1 MTAGLHHP
9 QTSRDWPT
17 QVLVLGCRKPVS
29 TGQERT
35 RKACQ
40 TNGGRIPTH
49 LAWPTSCNILHNY
62 PLCHMIIPLYTYHI
76 LVTHVRYPTLATSYD
91 HTTLSHDY
99 TTLSHYHT
107 TLSHD
112 HLPHPHHTCNISHIT
127 WPHHS
132 DTWPYHSVT
141 WPHTRRLLLRL
152 THPRKNGVIF

>member
-1 MTAGLHHP
+1 MPLMWQKERKEVEHIESK
-9 QTSRDWPT
+9 SRTRDDRLLVT
-17 QVLVLGCRKPVS
+17 ILLVLQIC
-29 TGQERT
+29 ELF
-35 RKACQ
+35 
-40 TNGGRIPTH
+40 GGIVPLMIEVWN
-49 LAWPTSCNILHNY
+49 LAHCKG
-62 PLCHMIIPLYTYHI
+62 MLYTYHI